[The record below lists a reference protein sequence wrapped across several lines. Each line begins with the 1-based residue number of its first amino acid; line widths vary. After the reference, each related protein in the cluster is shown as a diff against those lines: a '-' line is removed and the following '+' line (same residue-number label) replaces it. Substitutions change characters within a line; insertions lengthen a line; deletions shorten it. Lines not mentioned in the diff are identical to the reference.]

1 MENILRTMT
10 EEIKTEEIGLLL
22 LGGKAPDFEAL
33 TTQGTLKLSD
43 YEGSWL
49 VLFSHPADFTPVCT
63 TEFIAFSEI
72 YEELQERNTE
82 LLGLSVD
89 SVSSHIAWIRN
100 VEEKMGVKIPFPIIA
115 DLNKEVSTKFGMV
128 HPEQSKTET
137 VRCVFIIDPESKVR
151 TILYYPLTTGRNMK
165 EILRLIDALQTTDE
179 HKVATPANWKLGD
192 PVVVPPPG
200 TSEQAE
206 ERLEEGYDCKDWY
219 LCFKKL

>member
-1 MENILRTMT
+1 MVILMEEKTD
-10 EEIKTEEIGLLL
+10 EIRLPLIGE
-22 LGGKAPDFEAL
+22 KAPDFEAA
-33 TTQGTLKLSD
+33 TTQGTLRLSD
-43 YEGSWL
+43 FEGSWL

-63 TEFIAFSEI
+63 TEFMAFSEI
-72 YEELQERNTE
+72 YDELKKRNTE

-115 DLNKEVSTKFGMV
+115 DLNKEVSQKFGMI
-128 HPEQSKTET
+128 HPSQSKTET
-137 VRCVFIIDPESKVR
+137 VRCVFIMDPESKIR

-165 EILRLIDALQTTDE
+165 EILRIIDALQTTDK
-179 HKVATPANWKLGD
+179 HKVATPANWKPGD

-200 TSEQAE
+200 TTEQAE
-206 ERLEEGYDCKDWY
+206 ERTKAGYDCKDWY